1 MRFLTRSFVALL
13 FLALSLGL
21 LAMAV
26 HTIQSTLAD
35 RAERAQRP
43 QVARERVFAARVVAV
58 EPGERA
64 PVLAAFGEVRARRS
78 LELRAPQS
86 GRIAWVAEGFET
98 GAPVTAGT
106 VLVRLDPSDARA
118 ARDLAR
124 TDLAR
129 AEADARDALR
139 LRDLAGLDR
148 IEAQAQVDLRQRALE
163 RRQTLASRGVGAE
176 AAVEEA
182 ELALAAARATAIAR
196 ATAEAQA
203 ETRAEQTAAALDR
216 ARIALA
222 EAERRL
228 AETELAAE
236 FDAILSDVAAVP
248 GATVAPNERLAR
260 LIDPEALEVSFR
272 LSTAQYLR
280 LLDDSGELL
289 PVAGEAALELG
300 GLAIASPV
308 RLTRS
313 SPAVGE
319 GQSGRLV
326 YADLLAPRG
335 FRPGDFVAVRL
346 TEPVLPDV
354 ALLPATAVDAEGG
367 VLVLGEGDRL
377 EAAAVEVL
385 RRQGDEVLVRAPALA
400 GREVVAARNPML
412 GAGIRIRPQRD
423 ARGEG
428 LASAPA
434 EPEMVALDPERRAA
448 LVARVE
454 ANAFM
459 PDAVRSRI
467 LAQLE
472 QDRVPA
478 QLLERLESGGRGG

>member
-21 LAMAV
+21 LGLAV
-26 HTIQSTLAD
+26 HTVQSALAE

-43 QVARERVFAARVVAV
+43 QIARERVFAARVVAI

-64 PVLAAFGEVRARRS
+64 PILAAFGEVRARRA
-78 LELRAPQS
+78 LDLRAPQS
-86 GRIAWVAEGFET
+86 GRIAWLAPGFET
-98 GAPVTAGT
+98 GGAVRAGQ
-106 VLVRLDPSDARA
+106 VLLRLDPADAA
-118 ARDLAR
+118 AALELAR
-124 TDLAR
+124 TDLMR
-129 AEADARDALR
+129 AEIDARDALR
-139 LRDLAGLDR
+139 LRDLAAQDR
-148 IEAQAQVDLRQRALE
+148 AEAQAQVELRARALE

-176 AAVEEA
+176 AQVEEA
-182 ELALAAARATAIAR
+182 ELALAAARAAAIAR

-203 ETRAEQTAAALDR
+203 ETRAETAAAQLER

-228 AETELAAE
+228 AETEIAAE
-236 FDAILSDVAAVP
+236 FDGVLSDVTVVQ
-248 GATVAPNERLAR
+248 GVTVAPNERLAR
-260 LIDPEALEVSFR
+260 LIDPDALEVSFR

-280 LLDDSGELL
+280 LLDEAGDLL

-300 GLAIASPV
+300 GLAIASPI
-308 RLTRS
+308 RLSRS

-326 YADLLAPRG
+326 FADLLSPRG
-335 FRPGDFVAVRL
+335 FRPGDFVTVRL

-367 VLVLGEGDRL
+367 VLVLAEGDRL
-377 EAAAVEVL
+377 EAATVEVL
-385 RRQGDEVLVRAPALA
+385 RRQGDEVLVRAPGLA
-400 GREVVAARNPML
+400 HREVVAVRNPLL

-423 ARGEG
+423 AR
-428 LASAPA
+428 AAVPA
-434 EPEMVALDPERRAA
+434 EPEMVELDPARRAA
-448 LVARVE
+448 LVARIE
-454 ANAFM
+454 ANTM
-459 PDAVRSRI
+459 LPEAVRTRI

-478 QLLERLESGGRGG
+478 QLLERLEAGGRGG